1 MISRSMTSGFW
12 DTWANTQTGMQT
24 HTNTVIA
31 VIDVLL
37 LLLQY
42 LPRSQ
47 PYWRRSDYA
56 LLVMIFEKALFSHFT
71 GHESTSCINQNE
83 LAQFCKMWPLSTQ
96 FVAMSR
102 GIREQ
107 KRQNRATRRQP
118 YQARRAKEHVTGVS
132 PCWPLNSR
140 WCPLRDSRLRSRS
153 IFCSVAPRTP
163 LISSCVT
170 PTQRAQQYQLESIKS
185 TYDMSQ

>member
-24 HTNTVIA
+24 HTHKHSDRSTYHGPSRTGGEVIMR
-31 VIDVLL
+31 
-37 LLLQY
+37 Y
-42 LPRSQ
+42 WWWYSKK
-47 PYWRRSDYA
+47 PY
-56 LLVMIFEKALFSHFT
+56 FSHFT

-118 YQARRAKEHVTGVS
+118 YQARTAKEHVTGVS

-185 TYDMSQ
+185 MCDMSQ